1 MWPMRASA
9 RQSVACRPNKLIGP
23 ESEPNRPFFVGKQ
36 LPLPVSLRFTI
47 ITVSTSSTLATH
59 RGQTSALTGTWTDSQ
74 THLDNDFQYGLRTR
88 RLIWTQRGRGCVEK
102 QESKRPKNGTVICG

>member
-23 ESEPNRPFFVGKQ
+23 QSEPNRPFFVGKQ
-36 LPLPVSLRFTI
+36 LPLPVSLCFTI

-74 THLDNDFQYGLRTR
+74 THLDNDFQYGFAHSSAHLDPEGSGLCGKT
-88 RLIWTQRGRGCVEK
+88 GV
-102 QESKRPKNGTVICG
+102 KNGRKMEQ